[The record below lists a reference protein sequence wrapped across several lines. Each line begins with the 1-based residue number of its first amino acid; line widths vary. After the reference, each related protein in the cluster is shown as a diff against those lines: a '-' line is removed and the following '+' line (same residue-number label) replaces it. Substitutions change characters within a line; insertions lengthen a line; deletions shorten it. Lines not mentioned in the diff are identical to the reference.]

1 MFGWKKRE
9 ELVTLEQALEWRN
22 TLMRRADALEAELF
36 ELKHP
41 DGVVV
46 PGYTW
51 WDKYRVTQY
60 KIAIGGEIKC
70 ANIPYFDFPSQWEIH
85 KGGNFVRLT
94 GGCNY
99 NGGTDEKQYIISLPN
114 MAVIDVT
121 GKLNC
126 DAENSQ
132 S

>member
-36 ELKHP
+36 GLKHP
-41 DGVVV
+41 DGVVI
-46 PGYTW
+46 PGHFGRIEN
-51 WDKYRVTQY
+51 RVTQY

-85 KGGNFVRLT
+85 KDGNFVRLT
-94 GGCNY
+94 GRCNY

-126 DAENSQ
+126 DTADSQ